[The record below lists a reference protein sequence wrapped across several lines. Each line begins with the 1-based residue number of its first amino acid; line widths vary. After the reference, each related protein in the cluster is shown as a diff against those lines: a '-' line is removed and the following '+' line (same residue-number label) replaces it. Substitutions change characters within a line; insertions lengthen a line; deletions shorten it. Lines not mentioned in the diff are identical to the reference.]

1 MELDPALRLRVLET
15 AGIYAARLAVPEPRV
30 LMTQKEV
37 LEAPR
42 ESTRGRRT
50 SAYKYYGV
58 AYLEHGMIFVNV
70 RKIPD
75 ERELERTVAHE
86 MVHMRFPYLSHGK
99 RFNALVRRAM
109 RGGRFAPYRRRSRT
123 CRSRAEPA

>member
-1 MELDPALRLRVLET
+1 MKLDPALRVRVLEM
-15 AGIYAARLAVPEPRV
+15 AGVYAARLSVQEPLV

-37 LEAPR
+37 LGAPR
-42 ESTRGRRT
+42 EHTVGRRT

-58 AYLEHGMIFVNV
+58 SYLRHNTIFVNV

-75 ERELERTVAHE
+75 EAELEKTVAHE

-99 RFNALVRRAM
+99 RFNSLVRRAM
-109 RGGRFAPYRRRSRT
+109 RGGRFAPYRGRKK
-123 CRSRAEPA
+123 AP

>member
-1 MELDPALRLRVLET
+1 MKLDPALRVRVLEM
-15 AGIYAARLAVPEPRV
+15 AGVYAARLSVREPLV

-42 ESTRGRRT
+42 EHTVGRRT

-58 AYLEHGMIFVNV
+58 SYLQHNTIFVNV

-75 ERELERTVAHE
+75 EAELEKTVAHE

-99 RFNALVRRAM
+99 RFNSLVRRAM
-109 RGGRFAPYRRRSRT
+109 RGGRFAPYRRRKK
-123 CRSRAEPA
+123 AP

>member
-1 MELDPALRLRVLET
+1 MKLDPALRVRVLEM
-15 AGIYAARLAVPEPRV
+15 AGVYAARLSVPEPLV

-42 ESTRGRRT
+42 EHTVGRRT

-58 AYLEHGMIFVNV
+58 SYLQHNTIFVNV

-75 ERELERTVAHE
+75 EAELEKTVAHE

-99 RFNALVRRAM
+99 RFNSLVRRAM
-109 RGGRFAPYRRRSRT
+109 RGGRFAPYRRRKK
-123 CRSRAEPA
+123 AP